1 MGNLIKEKNDMMLVE
16 SKIEAALEKKYK
28 GDKEVMKKLE
38 KIKKAMVSK

>member
-16 SKIEAALEKKYK
+16 RKIEAALEKKYK